1 MSILFASLLLGR
13 LRRFTSDQKG
23 SVNIEALLFFPLL
36 ITVIAASLVL
46 FDGFRRDG
54 MTQKA
59 TYAVGDMLSR
69 ETAAITPTYL
79 EGARALMASLVNA
92 APADV
97 TLRVTEITFDADAQS
112 YGRSW
117 SRVAG
122 TSAQALSSADVHA
135 RAAALPQ
142 MAHGERLILVES
154 FVAHHWAI
162 DIGLADDTLRSLTI
176 TRPRF
181 APQLAWSDH

>member
-1 MSILFASLLLGR
+1 MSILFASLLL
-13 LRRFTSDQKG
+13 RRFRRFASEQKG

-79 EGARALMASLVNA
+79 DGARALMASIVNA

-97 TLRVTEITFDADAQS
+97 TLRVTEVIYDAHSQS

-117 SRVAG
+117 SHVAG
-122 TSAQALSSADVHA
+122 SGAQALSSSDVNA
-135 RAAALPQ
+135 RAGALPG
-142 MAHGERLILVES
+142 MAHGERLIMVES
-154 FVAHHWAI
+154 FVAHRWAV
-162 DIGLADDTLRSLTI
+162 DIGLADDTLQSLTL

-181 APQLAWSDH
+181 APQLAWSD